1 MYRGVGK
8 MLLLCYRRREN
19 DSGGAPRPSATIMV
33 TCDLSFPLQLEAGEA
48 VPAADLPS
56 SRRHSRGGCRRS
68 GSGEGDVEVMRG
80 SGVLQ

>member
-1 MYRGVGK
+1 MGK
-8 MLLLCYRRREN
+8 TLLLCYRRREN
-19 DSGGAPRPSATIMV
+19 DSGGAPRPSATITV
-33 TCDLSFPLQLEAGEA
+33 ICDLSLPLQLEAGEA

-56 SRRHSRGGCRRS
+56 SRRHSRGGRRRS